1 MDIKEEEAEK
11 GMEEEKEVL
20 TGTGILLIST
30 TSSAG
35 NSSSSAST
43 RALKVPSS
51 MKVVFKPNLTH
62 VVQNARE
69 PPEVTDGWTR
79 NARR

>member
-1 MDIKEEEAEK
+1 MGKEEEKE
-11 GMEEEKEVL
+11 EVL

-51 MKVVFKPNLTH
+51 MKVVFKPNLTR
-62 VVQNARE
+62 VEQNARE
-69 PPEVTDGWTR
+69 PPETTDGWTR
-79 NARR
+79 EGKALKLSAR